1 MFESLINF
9 VSQSAE
15 AGTAVSHSPQTA
27 LAAVLCAVMIN
38 LFS

>member
-1 MFESLINF
+1 MFESLMHW

-15 AGTAVSHSPQTA
+15 TGAAIGHSPQTA

-38 LFS
+38 LFN